1 MYTDLMNDSTNP
13 AASKSVKV
21 GGKPRPEHVKK
32 PPTTLLTKAQ
42 VAKLQADKGLP
53 KNTAKQN
60 ILKQGISKQGTL
72 NQSTLTQSTLN
83 QSDLKQ
89 GEIGCFL
96 GYSGCGKTTALRAIA
111 GLEQSRGGKICL
123 SNQRLTEQTAR
134 TKFAVAPAKRGMGMV
149 FQDYALFG
157 HLSVA
162 KNIAFGLNKWTA
174 ADKKARIKEML
185 ELVELTEH
193 ADKRP
198 NELSGGQQQRV
209 A

>member
-72 NQSTLTQSTLN
+72 NQSTLN
-83 QSDLKQ
+83 QSVINQSVSNQETAEQSQSQDNQAIKASTNNTGADDAYFSVQDLIVGYDDTIIVNGLSLDLKQ

-149 FQDYALFG
+149 FQD
-157 HLSVA
+157 
-162 KNIAFGLNKWTA
+162 
-174 ADKKARIKEML
+174 
-185 ELVELTEH
+185 
-193 ADKRP
+193 
-198 NELSGGQQQRV
+198 
-209 A
+209 